1 MKPLYKIPTRDKE
14 GFPKDVSLDK
24 PKHSKLRRWIQRR
37 YYHYSEPLVWRKTI
51 TTFPKEF
58 GVNDFSCETWN
69 TKAMRGRISA
79 IVEAQESSAMMSD
92 YTAVIPGEA
101 CSHLHMRIGSYLAA
115 RRPFKLHNGLKGSKA
130 SSLSSF
136 LILEECSKRK
146 AGQRRKI
153 LETWNQLLTSDQWEF
168 SSIGEH
174 WRYGRFFVQRGKRF
188 LRAEIWYDS
197 RPWSPRE
204 RLARLSD
211 FFSMRRRS

>member
-1 MKPLYKIPTRDKE
+1 M
-14 GFPKDVSLDK
+14 
-24 PKHSKLRRWIQRR
+24 RRWVQRR

-51 TTFPKEF
+51 TTFPEKF
-58 GVNDFSCETWN
+58 GISNYSSKTWN
-69 TKAMRGRISA
+69 TKAMRNRIFEIA
-79 IVEAQESSAMMSD
+79 EAEESSAMMSD
-92 YTAVIPGEA
+92 CTAVIPGEA

-130 SSLSSF
+130 ASLSSF
-136 LILEECSKRK
+136 LILEERSKRK

-153 LETWNQLLTSDQWEF
+153 LEIWKQLLASDQWNF
-168 SSIGEH
+168 FSIGEH
-174 WRYGRFFVQRGKRF
+174 WRYGRFFVRTRKRF

-211 FFSMRRRS
+211 FFSDIP